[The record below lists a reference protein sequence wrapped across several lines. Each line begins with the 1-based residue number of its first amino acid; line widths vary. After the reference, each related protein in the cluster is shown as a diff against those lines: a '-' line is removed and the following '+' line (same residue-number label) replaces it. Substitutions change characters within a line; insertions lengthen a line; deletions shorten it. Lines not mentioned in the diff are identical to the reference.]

1 MLTELH
7 FNLNTL
13 FIFYFI
19 FFYDFEQKSFDFLKI
34 QVITTDTC
42 MIAFSGIEDLK
53 SQEVGWGNNWVEF

>member
-7 FNLNTL
+7 YNQNTF
-13 FIFYFI
+13 FIFFF

-53 SQEVGWGNNWVEF
+53 SPEVGWGNNWVEF

>member
-7 FNLNTL
+7 YNQNTF

-34 QVITTDTC
+34 QVITTETC

-53 SQEVGWGNNWVEF
+53 SPEVGWGNNGVEF

>member
-7 FNLNTL
+7 YNQNTL
-13 FIFYFI
+13 FIFNF
-19 FFYDFEQKSFDFLKI
+19 FFYDFEQNSFDNLKI

-53 SQEVGWGNNWVEF
+53 SPEVGWGNNWVEF